1 MNQKLN
7 LRDKYMS
14 GDFRDCGL
22 ESAIMEAWHTC
33 EDIKT
38 VMNFN
43 GEDAYLH
50 MDTHIADKVVCD
62 KLIEELEAVRKL
74 HDIRMGRLHK
84 MFTKYLD
91 DVEHKG

>member
-1 MNQKLN
+1 MNESQKI
-7 LRDKYMS
+7 
-14 GDFRDCGL
+14 
-22 ESAIMEAWHTC
+22 EHAIMEAWHTC

-50 MDTHIADKVVCD
+50 MDPHIADKVVCD

-84 MFTKYLD
+84 HFMQWFESNGD
-91 DVEHKG
+91 NGSNHN

>member
-1 MNQKLN
+1 
-7 LRDKYMS
+7 MS
-14 GDFRDCGL
+14 NNFIDCGL
-22 ESAIMEAWHTC
+22 ENAITEAWHTC

-50 MDTHIADKVVCD
+50 MDTHIADKVITD

-84 MFTKYLD
+84 IFTKYLVD
-91 DVEHKG
+91 MEHEG

>member
-1 MNQKLN
+1 
-7 LRDKYMS
+7 
-14 GDFRDCGL
+14 
-22 ESAIMEAWHTC
+22 
-33 EDIKT
+33 
-38 VMNFN
+38 
-43 GEDAYLH
+43 
-50 MDTHIADKVVCD
+50 MDTHIADKVVSD